1 MALPAAWD
9 MANIQNAKKE
19 TQAGRGLKNQSSP
32 RANETTVGRF
42 ASFSGLYGITD
53 RSNRF
58 VTELLPTDA
67 GLVHQATL
75 GDREG
80 GQTLVVSALCS
91 RIFLAATRTG

>member
-1 MALPAAWD
+1 MALPAAWA
-9 MANIQNAKKE
+9 MANIQYAKKE

-80 GQTLVVSALCS
+80 GHTLVVSTYCS
-91 RIFLAATRTG
+91 RIFFTTARAG